1 MTMSPSPIEPLQ
13 DIVIV
18 GGGTAGWMTAA
29 ALAKVL
35 QGRYRIRLVES
46 DDIGTIGVGEAT
58 IPMIQ
63 LYNKVLEI
71 DEHEFMR
78 ETQGTIKL
86 GIEFVNWGRVGD
98 RYMHGFGRFG
108 QDLWTVPFDQY
119 WHRMRTA
126 GRARDLA
133 EYSINRMA
141 AQAHR
146 FLRAQPEMANSPL
159 ADIVHAFHFDA
170 SLYAR
175 YLRRYAE
182 SRGVQRVEGRIVDVL
197 LRGSNGHVASVLL
210 EDGTSVPASCSLT
223 APASVPCSSNRRC
236 TPATRTGATGC
247 PATVRLRCR
256 ASRRRASRRTPD
268 PRPTGPDGNGAYRC
282 SIASATGMCSAAGTS
297 ARTRPRRR
305 CWSIWKQLKWRMTAP
320 RRHSG
325 CRCSG

>member
-1 MTMSPSPIEPLQ
+1 MNQAPIETLR

-63 LYNKVLEI
+63 LFNKVLEI

-119 WHRMRTA
+119 WHRMRAA
-126 GRARDLA
+126 GRARELA

-141 AQAHR
+141 SRAHR
-146 FLRAQPEMANSPL
+146 FLRQVS
-159 ADIVHAFHFDA
+159 
-170 SLYAR
+170 
-175 YLRRYAE
+175 
-182 SRGVQRVEGRIVDVL
+182 
-197 LRGSNGHVASVLL
+197 GSY
-210 EDGTSVPASCSLT
+210 PA
-223 APASVPCSSNRRC
+223 
-236 TPATRTGATGC
+236 
-247 PATVRLRCR
+247 
-256 ASRRRASRRTPD
+256 
-268 PRPTGPDGNGAYRC
+268 
-282 SIASATGMCSAAGTS
+282 
-297 ARTRPRRR
+297 
-305 CWSIWKQLKWRMTAP
+305 
-320 RRHSG
+320 
-325 CRCSG
+325 

>member
-1 MTMSPSPIEPLQ
+1 VIESMTMSPSPIEPLQ

-108 QDLWTVPFDQY
+108 PGPVDRSVRPVLAPHAYSGACTRP
-119 WHRMRTA
+119 
-126 GRARDLA
+126 GRATR
-133 EYSINRMA
+133 SIA
-141 AQAHR
+141 WPAQAHR

-197 LRGSNGHVASVLL
+197 LRGSNG
-210 EDGTSVPASCSLT
+210 PCRIRT
-223 APASVPCSSNRRC
+223 A
-236 TPATRTGATGC
+236 
-247 PATVRLRCR
+247 
-256 ASRRRASRRTPD
+256 RRRNVR
-268 PRPTGPDGNGAYRC
+268 
-282 SIASATGMCSAAGTS
+282 AGR
-297 ARTRPRRR
+297 AV
-305 CWSIWKQLKWRMTAP
+305 
-320 RRHSG
+320 H
-325 CRCSG
+325 